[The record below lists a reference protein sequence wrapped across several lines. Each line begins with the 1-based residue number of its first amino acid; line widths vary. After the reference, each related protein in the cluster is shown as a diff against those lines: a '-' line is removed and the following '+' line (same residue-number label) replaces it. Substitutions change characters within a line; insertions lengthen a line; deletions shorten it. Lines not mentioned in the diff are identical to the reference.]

1 MPQYFYDLTD
11 VKIQLH
17 TPFPL
22 QIGAE
27 SLPFLTEG
35 TAACQIHIV
44 FTATDCL
51 PDLPENGC
59 WIEDRYYATLEG
71 MKSVF
76 VRNSCDSA
84 PHAVLT
90 ETPTG
95 FACQYLKEF
104 ERFFLDSGDLLNL
117 LGLENILLSQGGI
130 LLHASLIQWQ
140 GRGIVFSAP
149 CGTGKS
155 TQAALWEKYL
165 GSEVFNGDRAGLRC
179 VDGRWIA
186 YGMPF
191 AGTSGIYRKESV
203 PVSAIVVLAQ
213 GPENRI
219 QRLQP
224 MDAVRKLLP
233 ECSCRRWDRDFMDR
247 ILSILLLL
255 VAQIPVY
262 HLECRPD
269 QDAVLLLR
277 DTVIEDE
284 RK

>member
-17 TPFPL
+17 TPFRL
-22 QIGAE
+22 QIGTE

-59 WIEDRYYATLEG
+59 WIDDRYYGILDG
-71 MKSVF
+71 MQCVF
-76 VRNSCDSA
+76 VRNSCDSVPYA
-84 PHAVLT
+84 ALI
-90 ETPTG
+90 ETSAG
-95 FACQYLKEF
+95 FTCQYLAEF
-104 ERFFLDSGDLLNL
+104 ERFFLDSSDLLNL
-117 LGLENILLSQGGI
+117 MGVENILLSQGGI

-155 TQAALWEKYL
+155 TQASLWEKYL
-165 GSEVFNGDRAGLRC
+165 NSDILNGDRTGLRC
-179 VDGRWIA
+179 VDGQWVA

-191 AGTSGIYRKESV
+191 AGTSGIYRKESAA
-203 PVSAIVVLAQ
+203 VSAIVVLSQ

-219 QRLQP
+219 RRLQP
-224 MDAVRKLLP
+224 MDAVKKLLP

-247 ILSILLLL
+247 MLSTLLAL
-255 VAQIPVY
+255 VGQIPVY

-277 DTVIEDE
+277 DTIIEDE
-284 RK
+284 GK